1 MTKAQKISE
10 MILAELAKTGS
21 MPQAFDAVLG
31 EGAYMKLAGELYNE
45 LRAKSA
51 K

>member
-21 MPQAFDAVLG
+21 MLQAFDAVLG
-31 EGAYMKLAGELYNE
+31 EGAYMKLACELYE
-45 LRAKSA
+45 QLRAKSN
-51 K
+51 

>member
-21 MPQAFDAVLG
+21 MPKAFDAVLG
-31 EGAYMKLAGELYNE
+31 EGAYMKLAGELYE
-45 LRAKSA
+45 QLRTKSN
-51 K
+51 

>member
-21 MPQAFDAVLG
+21 IPQAFDAVLG
-31 EGAYMKLAGELYNE
+31 EGSYMKLAGEIYE
-45 LRAKSA
+45 QLRDKSN
-51 K
+51 

>member
-31 EGAYMKLAGELYNE
+31 EGAYMKLAGELYE
-45 LRAKSA
+45 QLRAKA
-51 K
+51 EQ